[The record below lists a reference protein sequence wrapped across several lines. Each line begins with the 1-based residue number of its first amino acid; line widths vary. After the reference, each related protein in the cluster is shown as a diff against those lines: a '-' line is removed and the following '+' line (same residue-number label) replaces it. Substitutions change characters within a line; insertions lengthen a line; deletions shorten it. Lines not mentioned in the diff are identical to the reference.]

1 MSSRALRS
9 RNIDLE
15 EDHTQISG
23 SEVDNSYREQG
34 QFECPSTENLSVVHE
49 HDGSKIHSP
58 KVNQIQ
64 TPVDRNGEKGTSC
77 EGDFNT
83 GAVAEPASIVNTNI
97 QLQEILASV
106 LQSVK
111 QC

>member
-15 EDHTQISG
+15 DHTQFRG
-23 SEVDNSYREQG
+23 SEVDNSYREQE
-34 QFECPSTENLSVVHE
+34 QFNTENLSVVHE
-49 HDGSKIHSP
+49 HDASETHSP
-58 KVNQIQ
+58 KVDRIQ
-64 TPVDRNGEKGTSC
+64 TPADRHGETFC
-77 EGDFNT
+77 EGDFST
-83 GAVAEPASIVNTNI
+83 GTVAEPASIVNTNA
-97 QLQEILASV
+97 QLQQILASV